1 MYLYLISYLF
11 NTKFKMQNLPIN
23 GKIYVKTFNHMANKA
38 SITLFSIN
46 VSTYLETINIKDY
59 KRY

>member
-1 MYLYLISYLF
+1 
-11 NTKFKMQNLPIN
+11 MQNLPIN